1 MTFVTSAGI
10 GQMLNFSVTARV
22 REHLMRILILMAATL
37 LPLVVLANDAKSVS
51 VTTYRAI
58 ALHLEHQ
65 AAARVESLN
74 EAVLSAEVTARV
86 IEIPV
91 RVGQRV
97 AEGEILVRL
106 DPDSFRIQ
114 RDQSR
119 ARLEGASAALDMARL
134 RAERARRLAPEQFV
148 SEDQLLEAE
157 TRLRQA
163 TADRTA
169 AQADLE
175 LAELLLSRSDIV
187 SPFDGVVSQ
196 RLIGVGAL
204 ATAGSTLL
212 ELVATDRLE
221 ISAGLAP
228 SLADGLEAADAIE
241 FVSNGRRLAVRL
253 ARLAPIISRANRQQ
267 EARLEFVDQAAVP
280 GSEGR
285 IEWRDPRPAMPAD
298 FIVQRNG
305 QLGVLVLEG
314 DPVPGTTQQVGW
326 IALPD
331 ADAGR
336 PVRVDLDLDVMLI
349 DQGRQ
354 RVRPGQSV
362 RVE

>member
-1 MTFVTSAGI
+1 MKT
-10 GQMLNFSVTARV
+10 
-22 REHLMRILILMAATL
+22 LILMLVAM
-37 LPLVVLANDAKSVS
+37 LPAVLSAEEPETVS
-51 VTTYRAI
+51 VVSYQSI
-58 ALHLEHQ
+58 ALNLAHQ

-86 IEIPV
+86 IDIPV

-97 AEGEILVRL
+97 VEDEVLVRL

-114 RDQSR
+114 RDR
-119 ARLEGASAALDMARL
+119 AAARLESAAAGLDMARL

-163 TADRTA
+163 MAERTA
-169 AQADLE
+169 AEADLE
-175 LAELLLSRSDIV
+175 EAELLLSRGNIV

-196 RLIGVGAL
+196 RLIGLGAL
-204 ATAGSTLL
+204 AVPGSPLI

-221 ISAGLAP
+221 ISAGVAP
-228 SLADGLEAADAIE
+228 NLSDGLAAADAIDYLSDGKR
-241 FVSNGRRLAVRL
+241 FAVRL
-253 ARLAPIISRANRQQ
+253 ARLAPIISQSSRQQ
-267 EARLEFVDQAAVP
+267 EARLEFVDQAAFP

-285 IEWRDPRPAMPAD
+285 IEWRDPAAALPAD
-298 FIVQRNG
+298 YVVQRDG
-305 QLGVLVLEG
+305 RLGVLVLEG
-314 DPVPGTTQQVGW
+314 EPVPGTIQQVGW
-326 IALPD
+326 IELPD

-336 PVRVDLDLDVMLI
+336 PLRVDLDPELMLI